1 MIANPRLP
9 LSLVL
14 VLSLQACVSAT
25 VNEMTYNEPEAGIGD
40 AALVILGRRHAP
52 DYDTEFDFIDC
63 VGKVIHS
70 GDPSITVINERQF
83 IDRLYPWFE
92 PRIAPMQPSDIDRL
106 RAQEPIQEQLSRFGI
121 EYMIWIDGT
130 TIETNSTGSMTCG
143 VGPGGAGCFGFGT
156 WGNEANY
163 EATIWNLNEQAEVGK
178 VSAETSGQSYMPA
191 VIVPIPI
198 IAPVQDTAC
207 ESLGLQLLQYFSSE
221 H

>member
-106 RAQEPIQEQLSRFGI
+106 RAQEPIQEQLSRFG
-121 EYMIWIDGT
+121 
-130 TIETNSTGSMTCG
+130 
-143 VGPGGAGCFGFGT
+143 
-156 WGNEANY
+156 
-163 EATIWNLNEQAEVGK
+163 
-178 VSAETSGQSYMPA
+178 
-191 VIVPIPI
+191 
-198 IAPVQDTAC
+198 
-207 ESLGLQLLQYFSSE
+207 LLYPQ
-221 H
+221 